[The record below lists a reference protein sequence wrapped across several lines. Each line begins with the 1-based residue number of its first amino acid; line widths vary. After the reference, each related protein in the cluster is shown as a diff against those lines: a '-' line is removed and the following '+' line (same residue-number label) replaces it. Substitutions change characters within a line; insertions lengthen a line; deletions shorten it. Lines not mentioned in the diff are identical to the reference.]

1 MLVTLVAEKAK
12 NKTKATYTGYFVHTE
27 KSPML
32 GLVPCAP
39 QMLVQ
44 PLPSHTL
51 TLARP
56 AYAQTPETVHA
67 GSFAPRS
74 RLFPTD
80 DLVSLIA
87 DAPRES
93 CHASCTGEIMARID
107 DATRQQTNLLLFAA
121 WLHFVLLVASMRD

>member
-1 MLVTLVAEKAK
+1 
-12 NKTKATYTGYFVHTE
+12 
-27 KSPML
+27 ML

-56 AYAQTPETVHA
+56 AYAPTQETPL
-67 GSFAPRS
+67 S

-80 DLVSLIA
+80 NLLSLIA
-87 DAPRES
+87 DAPRKS
-93 CHASCTGEIMARID
+93 CHASCTREIMAHID
-107 DATRQQTNLLLFAA
+107 DATRQQTNLLLFVA
-121 WLHFVLLVASMRD
+121 WLQFVLVLASMRDSP